1 MTNRIAALGL
11 IASAGHER
19 EIIKLNGDR
28 CHFLENGDL
37 QQDSCRIYLSG
48 CASQVSTGSQS
59 FDQVYL
65 DDLRS
70 ILATPF
76 SAGPGRIIL
85 IEDLH
90 PLIVEILGTA
100 LDIDPIFFADHVV
113 TNYAEIEKSPAPPSV
128 ALAPSQIAS
137 QADRVNIHFQQ
148 IVDLGAEEG
157 FRNSTWIFN
166 TAANVHRTVRRLP
179 PLSGR
184 QLGIARSCC
193 SVLVKPFEAKRVKQ
207 ASDRD
212 SSQALILVDST
223 TSNMSCGATSCHIRR
238 FPLHNG
244 TEDFRTPILF
254 SAFQSQR
261 HRLDP
266 PSASTSLVQILRDC
280 FVESLPTFEHAKP
293 SVLDLAYYPLRIVVG
308 EWMLYSQVMARYL
321 AHYEYSFKDIE
332 LVLRGERD
340 DMIELQKWRHR
351 AIQSQFKIQ
360 STRRFVAYCLA
371 RSPAEKE
378 RGPWDLILND
388 LDHLSTK
395 IEVYGQSMERMVSVV
410 TSMFQLID
418 SRRSI
423 AEAINVRRLT
433 IVALVFVPLSWV
445 ASLFSMTDDFAP
457 GQSRFW
463 LYFAVA
469 VPLCVA
475 IGAFS
480 LLAEF

>member
-1 MTNRIAALGL
+1 METAATYREFVRFRQQSNPCVAGL
-11 IASAGHER
+11 SQ
-19 EIIKLNGDR
+19 
-28 CHFLENGDL
+28 FLENRDL

-48 CASQVSTGSQS
+48 CASEVSTGSQS

-65 DDLRS
+65 DELRS

-113 TNYAEIEKSPAPPSV
+113 TNYAQIEKSPAPPSV

-193 SVLVKPFEAKRVKQ
+193 SVLLKPFGQ
-207 ASDRD
+207 SWI
-212 SSQALILVDST
+212 ALILVDST
-223 TSNMSCGATSCHIRR
+223 TSNISCGDTSCHIRR

-261 HRLDP
+261 HQLDP
-266 PSASTSLVQILRDC
+266 PSASMSLVQILRDC
-280 FVESLPTFEHAKP
+280 FVQSLPTSKHAKP

-360 STRRFVAYCLA
+360 STRQFVACCLA
-371 RSPAEKE
+371 QSKAEEE

-423 AEAINVRRLT
+423 AEAVNVRRLT
-433 IVALVFVPLSWV
+433 IIALIFVPLSWV